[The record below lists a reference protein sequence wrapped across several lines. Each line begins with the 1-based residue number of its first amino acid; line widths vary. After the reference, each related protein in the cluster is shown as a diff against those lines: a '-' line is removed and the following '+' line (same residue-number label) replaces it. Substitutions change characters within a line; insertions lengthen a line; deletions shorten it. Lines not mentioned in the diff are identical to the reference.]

1 MYPNL
6 RFWVHVYIFADP
18 ILNNIIMIYFIIA
31 ISLFIVFALIG
42 FHEAEKKKQEDAER
56 QAEQDKLRK
65 EVEENQRIIEEEV
78 DSTMQRDMQNAM
90 LYENSTLGRYT
101 FKVKGLT
108 YRSGNSQAGAW
119 MLRIGCPLYLEHEEG
134 NEYDTF
140 AMRVYS
146 ETGNFWLGYVE
157 REKSLALYAVRDN
170 IKACMITDYSYGV
183 QAPYIT
189 ATAYF
194 QKVIDGV
201 PQPYTLGTKKVDMP
215 SEINTDNTVTTFR
228 SYISKALKK
237 EDWNE
242 KTFNEV
248 QARADFLLSNGIKMS
263 ERVKEELRAR
273 GIKLKE
279 IGKF

>member
-1 MYPNL
+1 M
-6 RFWVHVYIFADP
+6 IF
-18 ILNNIIMIYFIIA
+18 FIIA
-31 ISLFIVFALIG
+31 ISLFLVFALIG
-42 FHEAEKKKQEDAER
+42 FHEAEKKKQKDAER
-56 QAEQDKLRK
+56 QAKRDKIMK

-78 DSTMQRDMQNAM
+78 DNTLQRDMQNAI

-101 FKVKGLT
+101 FRVMGLT
-108 YRSGNSQAGAW
+108 YRSVSNIAGAKL
-119 MLRIGCPLYLEHEEG
+119 LRMYCPLHLTHDQG
-134 NEYDTF
+134 NEYDPF

-146 ETGNFWLGYVE
+146 DIGDYWLGYVE
-157 REKSLALYAVRDN
+157 RGKSMAVYAVKDN
-170 IKACMITDYSYGV
+170 IKACLITEYFPGAE
-183 QAPYIT
+183 APYIS

-215 SEINTDNTVTTFR
+215 SEINTDNTVATFR

-263 ERVKEELRAR
+263 ERIKEELRAR
-273 GIKLKE
+273 GVKLKE
-279 IGKF
+279 TGEF

>member
-90 LYENSTLGRYT
+90 LFENSTLGRYT

-108 YRSGNSQAGAW
+108 HRSENSQAGAW
-119 MLRIGCPLYLEHEEG
+119 MLRMWSPLYLEHEEG

-146 ETGNFWLGYVE
+146 VTGNFWLGYVE
-157 REKSLALYAVRDN
+157 REKSLALYSVRDN

-273 GIKLKE
+273 GVKLKE
-279 IGKF
+279 TGEF